1 MTYED
6 PVDGDRGAPDLRFR
20 WSAAATV
27 GWLLVILLVT
37 LVGVGAIAAMLT
49 SALMVS
55 GTQQGDFFAALVKTV
70 EDHLAAL
77 TVAQAMIVALMVLLL
92 TGRKGAVTQAR
103 MLALEPI
110 GLWRLG
116 VAVAVI
122 LGIIFLLTEV
132 PQMVFGISDKEALR
146 WMTRL
151 SPVWLAFVLAVVA
164 APVSEE
170 LLFRGFLYG
179 GLAQS
184 RIGPVGAIAVTSAL
198 WALVHIQYAWPILV
212 QIFVYGAVFGVA
224 RWRTGSLWPSLVAH
238 ALINLYAAVVAYS
251 TFDMAA

>member
-1 MTYED
+1 MTDED
-6 PVDGDRGAPDLRFR
+6 LMGSAPGAVDPRFR
-20 WSAAATV
+20 WSALATA

-37 LVGVGAIAAMLT
+37 LVGVSGIALALT
-49 SALMVS
+49 WFLLVS
-55 GTQQGDFFAALVKTV
+55 GTLQGGFFAAMVQTV
-70 EDHLAAL
+70 EDHLAIL
-77 TVAQAMIVALMVLLL
+77 TVAQALIMAGMVILL
-92 TGRKGAVTQAR
+92 TRQKGGLTRAR
-103 MLALEPI
+103 MLGLERI

-116 VAVAVI
+116 VAVVAM
-122 LGIIFLLTEV
+122 LGVIFLLTEV
-132 PQMVFGISDKEALR
+132 PQMILDISDKEALK

-184 RIGPVGAIAVTSAL
+184 RIGPIGAIAVTSAL
-198 WALVHIQYAWPILV
+198 WALVHIQYAWPILI